1 MELIHYSQS
10 LTECFKAVIQKLFQ
24 LQVFMNNLEDDG
36 DKILDFENFVVRSF
50 SSKYENTTTWILET
64 F

>member
-10 LTECFKAVIQKLFQ
+10 LTECFKAERQKLFQ

-36 DKILDFENFVVRSF
+36 DKILDFENFVVHSF
-50 SSKYENTTTWILET
+50 SSKYDI
-64 F
+64 